1 MPIELKIPVV
11 GESISEVQISQWLKA
26 EGDSVQKDE
35 PVAVIDSEKT
45 TFDLPA
51 PENGTLTR
59 ILHAAGDTVR
69 VGEVIAQ
76 LEPAGREAAE
86 PKANNSAETNVAKK
100 PDARVAAKSRAS
112 EKVE

>member
-26 EGDSVQKDE
+26 EGDAVQKDE

-76 LEPAGREAAE
+76 LEPGEVGLARLRRFRYLYSHTRSSD
-86 PKANNSAETNVAKK
+86 NSCSVSTGFVM
-100 PDARVAAKSRAS
+100 
-112 EKVE
+112 